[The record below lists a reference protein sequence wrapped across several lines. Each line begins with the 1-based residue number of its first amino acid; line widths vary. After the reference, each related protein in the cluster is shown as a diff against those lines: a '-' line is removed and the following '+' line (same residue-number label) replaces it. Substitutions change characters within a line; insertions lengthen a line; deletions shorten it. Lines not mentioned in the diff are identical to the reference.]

1 MEISEPVQHNSWKQK
16 AKFASGS
23 LTVHTTLDCWAHEWF
38 PWEKQR
44 YVLNADWEHMQPSGG
59 TKCSSAGYCCLAGA
73 VSEPFKGHSNF
84 PLRHLL
90 QDSGQR
96 GNMMKL
102 INVSIDE
109 PPWSET
115 MVCRINIIQ
124 SSKAFYKATGAHFS
138 RILHTLEFAKD

>member
-1 MEISEPVQHNSWKQK
+1 
-16 AKFASGS
+16 
-23 LTVHTTLDCWAHEWF
+23 
-38 PWEKQR
+38 
-44 YVLNADWEHMQPSGG
+44 MQPSGG
-59 TKCSSAGYCCLAGA
+59 TKCSSAGYCCLAVA

-109 PPWSET
+109 PP
-115 MVCRINIIQ
+115 
-124 SSKAFYKATGAHFS
+124 
-138 RILHTLEFAKD
+138 